1 MCNFDVLKKIYHKMK
16 KIIFSFLIVGLF
28 IGSATAQEK
37 TTEQKPKKKL
47 FRKAEK
53 EVKEIITD
61 EEATEVKENE
71 VKPNTSPTVIDDMK
85 AAPVAPDEN
94 APVFKFMEESF
105 DFGGEIIDG
114 EKVTHKFTFTNDGAT
129 PLIIEGVKASC
140 GCTTPDWPKQPIG
153 PGETGEI
160 TATYNSKGRIGK
172 FNKAIRITS
181 NAATPTKVLYIKG
194 EVKKVKENEG
204 MPTKKP
210 SIVEE

>member
-1 MCNFDVLKKIYHKMK
+1 MIFRKNNIIKMK
-16 KIIFSFLIVGLF
+16 KIIFSLLLVGLV
-28 IGSATAQEK
+28 IGSTTAQEEI
-37 TTEQKPKKKL
+37 TEKKVKKKL
-47 FRKAEK
+47 FQKADK
-53 EVKEIITD
+53 EVKEITTGDEAIKVTD
-61 EEATEVKENE
+61 SVI
-71 VKPNTSPTVIDDMK
+71 KPTVAPTVIDDMK
-85 AAPVAPDEN
+85 AEPAAPDEN

-114 EKVTHKFTFTNDGAT
+114 EKVTHKFTFTNEGAT

-140 GCTTPDWPKQPIG
+140 GCTTPDWPKQPIA
-153 PGETGEI
+153 PGKTGEI

-194 EVKKVKENEG
+194 AVIKANKEEG